1 MMKRLLS
8 CAGVL
13 LVSAL
18 SLTAQQKPPAS
29 PSATATGTIAG
40 SAISIHYNSPR
51 VRGRQGHIFT
61 KDGLI
66 SRNPHYPIWRAG
78 ANEATTLET
87 AVDLKIGDLLVPK
100 GTYTLFVN
108 IADPDNWVLILN
120 KKTGEWGLD
129 YDVSQDLGQVKMHM
143 TKPGATVEELKYS
156 IESAGAKSG
165 TITLTWENHSGTVPV
180 AIP

>member
-1 MMKRLLS
+1 
-8 CAGVL
+8 VL

-18 SLTAQQKPPAS
+18 SLNAQQNPPAS
-29 PSATATGTIAG
+29 PAATATGTIAG
-40 SAISIHYNSPR
+40 NTISIHYNSPR

-78 ANEATTLET
+78 ANEATKLET

-129 YDVSQDLGQVKMHM
+129 YDASQDLGQVKMHM
-143 TKPGATVEELKYS
+143 AKPSATVEELKYS
-156 IESAGAKSG
+156 IEGDGAKAG
-165 TITLTWENHSGTVPV
+165 TITLSWENHSGSVPV
-180 AIP
+180 TIP